1 MTEFVKVGAGQMG
14 LLMLGTILMFVVP
27 LVIAIMWV
35 KRKNERFSTVL
46 VGAATFL
53 LFAIVLEKPI
63 QNVLVFPT
71 YMGLPAHAMSEF
83 INARP
88 LLWAF
93 IIGLFPGV
101 FEETGRLVAYKT
113 VLRNRKNKE
122 TSISYGIGHGG
133 FEVMFILGVTYA
145 TYVVYAV
152 MINSGTFGTIV
163 DQVMEQAPDQVGALI
178 TVANQIAAF
187 SAGDL
192 AVGIIERIFAAL
204 FHIGASI
211 IVFYACKNGRRIWLF
226 LLSILLH
233 TLMDFIA
240 GLTVAG
246 VWNPPAWMLEG
257 IVGVIGVLTFCGAL
271 FLLYNKDVAEIMEE

>member
-1 MTEFVKVGAGQMG
+1 MTEFTKVGTGQMV

-152 MINSGTFGTIV
+152 MINSGTFVTIV

>member
-1 MTEFVKVGAGQMG
+1 
-14 LLMLGTILMFVVP
+14 
-27 LVIAIMWV
+27 
-35 KRKNERFSTVL
+35 
-46 VGAATFL
+46 
-53 LFAIVLEKPI
+53 
-63 QNVLVFPT
+63 
-71 YMGLPAHAMSEF
+71 MSEF

>member
-1 MTEFVKVGAGQMG
+1 MTEFVKVGTWQMA
-14 LLMLGTILMFVVP
+14 LLILGTIIMIVVP
-27 LVIAIMWV
+27 PIIAIMWV
-35 KRKNERFSTVL
+35 RKKNERFSTVF
-46 VGAATFL
+46 VGAITFL
-53 LFAIVLEKPI
+53 LFAIVLEKPT
-63 QNVLVFPT
+63 QNALVFPT

-83 INARP
+83 ISTRP
-88 LLWAF
+88 LLLAF

-101 FEETGRLVAYKT
+101 FEETGRFVAYKT
-113 VLRNRKNKE
+113 VLRNRKNRE

-133 FEVMFILGVTYA
+133 FEVMFIVGVSYA
-145 TYVVYAV
+145 TYIVYAV

-163 DQVMEQAPDQVGALI
+163 DQVMSQAPDQVEPLV

-187 SAGDL
+187 SARDF
-192 AVGIIERIFAAL
+192 AVGVVERIFAVL

-211 IVFYACKNGRRIWLF
+211 LVFYACKDRARIWLY
-226 LLSILLH
+226 LLAVLLH

-240 GLTVAG
+240 GLTVAE

-271 FLLYNKDVAEIMEE
+271 ILLYSKDVAER